1 MSDPIRDVELHGEL
15 PQLDKPVLIV
25 MLQGWIDAAGAAN
38 DAMSAIELQIDPLPI
53 ATFDSDVFID
63 YRARRPTMEI
73 REGRNTGID
82 WPTIDLHAGRD
93 VGGKDVLILHGH
105 EPDSAWQRFA
115 AAVRTIA
122 TRMDVSMMV
131 GLGAYPFPTPHTR
144 PSNLSC
150 TTPSVD
156 LLTRFS
162 FLRSTVDVPA
172 GMAAVLEE
180 VLHDVGIP
188 SIGLWAQVPQYL
200 PGMTYPAASLAL
212 LRGLSAVAD
221 LRFDTASLEQE
232 SVIQTERLNRMVSRN
247 SEHAEMV
254 TKLEGA
260 YDALMS
266 PQLPLPAIEERP
278 MMTESDIP
286 TPDELAAELEAFLRD
301 ANPDLP

>member
-1 MSDPIRDVELHGEL
+1 MTEPVRDVELHGEL
-15 PQLDKPVLIV
+15 PTLRKPVLVV

-38 DAMSAIELQIDPLPI
+38 DAMSAIENQIDPLPL

-63 YRARRPTMEI
+63 YRARRPTMEV

-82 WPTIDLHAGRD
+82 WPTIDLHVGQDAKGR
-93 VGGKDVLILHGH
+93 DVLILHGH
-105 EPDSAWQRFA
+105 EPDSAWKRFA
-115 AAVRTIA
+115 AAVREIA
-122 TRMDVSMMV
+122 TRLDVSMMV

-150 TTPSVD
+150 TTPSPD
-156 LLTRFS
+156 LLNRYS

-180 VLHDVGIP
+180 ALHDAGIP
-188 SIGLWAQVPQYL
+188 SISLWAQVPQYL
-200 PGMTYPAASLAL
+200 PGMTYPAASLSL
-212 LRGLSAVAD
+212 LRGLAAVAD
-221 LRFDTASLEQE
+221 LQFDTASLEQE
-232 SVIQTERLNRMVSRN
+232 SVIQTERLNRMVARN
-247 SEHAEMV
+247 GEHAEMV

-266 PQLPLPAIEERP
+266 PQLPLPAIEDRP

>member
-1 MSDPIRDVELHGEL
+1 MNESIRDVELHGDL
-15 PQLDKPVLIV
+15 PTLDSPVLIV

-38 DAMSAIELQIDPLPI
+38 DAMSAVQQQIDPLPI

-82 WPTIDLHAGRD
+82 WPTIDLHAGHDAR
-93 VGGKDVLILHGH
+93 GKDVLILHGH

-115 AAVRTIA
+115 AAVRALA
-122 TRMDVSMMV
+122 TRLDVSMMI

-150 TTPSVD
+150 TTPSID
-156 LLTRFS
+156 LLAKYS

-180 VLHDVGIP
+180 VLHDAGIP

-212 LRGLSAVAD
+212 LRGLTVVAD

-232 SVIQTERLNRMVSRN
+232 SVIQTERLNRMVARN
-247 SEHAEMV
+247 AEHAEMV
-254 TKLEGA
+254 TKLEAA

>member
-1 MSDPIRDVELHGEL
+1 MTEPIRDVELHGDL
-15 PQLDKPVLIV
+15 PDLRKPVLVV

-38 DAMSAIELQIDPLPI
+38 DAMSAIESQIDPLPL

-63 YRARRPTMEI
+63 YRARRPTMEV
-73 REGRNTGID
+73 REGRNTGVD

-93 VGGKDVLILHGH
+93 AKGRDVLILHGH
-105 EPDSAWQRFA
+105 EPDSAWKRFA
-115 AAVRTIA
+115 AAVREISI
-122 TRMDVSMMV
+122 RLDVSMMV

-150 TTPSVD
+150 TTPSPD
-156 LLTRFS
+156 LLNRHS

-180 VLHDVGIP
+180 SLHDAGIP
-188 SIGLWAQVPQYL
+188 SISLWAQVPQYL
-200 PGMTYPAASLAL
+200 PGMTYPAASLSL
-212 LRGLSAVAD
+212 LRGLAAVAE
-221 LRFDTASLEQE
+221 LQFDTASLEQE
-232 SVIQTERLNRMVSRN
+232 SVIQTERLNRMVARN
-247 SEHAEMV
+247 GEHAEMV

-266 PQLPLPAIEERP
+266 PQLPLPAIEDRP

>member
-1 MSDPIRDVELHGEL
+1 MTQRIPDVELHGEL
-15 PQLDKPVLIV
+15 PHLTSPVLVV

-38 DAMSAIELQIDPLPI
+38 DAMSAIEHQIDPLPI

-93 VGGKDVLILHGH
+93 GRGRDLVILHGH

-115 AAVRTIA
+115 AAVRELAI
-122 TRMDVSMMV
+122 RLDVKMMV

-150 TTPSVD
+150 TTPSPD
-156 LLTRFS
+156 LLSRYS

-180 VLHDVGIP
+180 TLHDAGIP
-188 SIGLWAQVPQYL
+188 AIGLWAQVPQYL
-200 PGMTYPAASLAL
+200 PGMTYPAASLSL
-212 LRGLSAVAD
+212 LRGLTTVAD
-221 LRFDTASLEQE
+221 LRFDTAALEQE

-254 TKLEGA
+254 SKLEGA

-278 MMTESDIP
+278 MISESDIP